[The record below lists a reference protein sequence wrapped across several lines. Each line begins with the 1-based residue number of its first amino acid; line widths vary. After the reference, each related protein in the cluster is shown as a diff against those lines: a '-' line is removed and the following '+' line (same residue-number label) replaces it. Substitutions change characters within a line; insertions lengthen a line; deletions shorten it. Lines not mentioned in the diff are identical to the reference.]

1 MSRVIK
7 KSRKKSISKNR
18 NRSKSRNRSKRRS
31 YSSHKKTGE
40 KLKLISIKKSP
51 KKDKKLVAK
60 FSDGKEVHF
69 GYKPMSDFT
78 KHKDE
83 DRKNLYILRHRSR
96 EHWDDPQTRGSLSR
110 YILWNKKTLKASIE
124 DYKKRFKL

>member
-1 MSRVIK
+1 MRSRK
-7 KSRKKSISKNR
+7 GSKSRKSK
-18 NRSKSRNRSKRRS
+18 
-31 YSSHKKTGE
+31 
-40 KLKLISIKKSP
+40 KLKLISIKRSP

-69 GYKPMSDFT
+69 GFKPMSDFT

-83 DRKNLYILRHRSR
+83 ERKNRYISRHRSR

-110 YILWNKKTLKASIE
+110 YILWNKKTLKASIN